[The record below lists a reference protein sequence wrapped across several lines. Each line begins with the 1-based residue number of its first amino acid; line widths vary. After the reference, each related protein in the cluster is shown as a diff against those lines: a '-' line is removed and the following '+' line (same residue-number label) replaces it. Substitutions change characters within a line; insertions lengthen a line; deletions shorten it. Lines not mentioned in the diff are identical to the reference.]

1 LNALI
6 ERGFDDKRRSYELNQ
21 LTLYFDES
29 GFTGENLLSNE
40 QKTFSYASVNITSCE
55 AEALVAKIIAK
66 YKIQNGELKAVKLIR
81 RDKGKQVILEILE
94 KIQDKIKISI
104 HDKKFALTAHFF
116 EYVFEPVLAKKSSIF
131 YRQDFHKYISNVLY
145 ISLIANDELTN
156 KIMILFEQIMR
167 KKELSHLD
175 EIISLL
181 ENSKKD
187 SEALEF
193 LKKMLI
199 FIDVHKEIIYD
210 EIKDLPSWTIDLS
223 QTSLHSLFSEWGIN
237 GSEITAYCDNSKP
250 INESLDWFEHM
261 KGQKEIIFTPFELS
275 DGYKAPITYNLKE
288 ISMVDSKEYAGV
300 QLADI
305 VATASTYSIQLNQE
319 VDDYIEKLRGILI
332 PKIIYASVV
341 PDYEQIDLIQK
352 KVQLNALLFEEL
364 IQRTENKTPVLDNI
378 EEYIFLIKEQLE
390 LHPIL

>member
-1 LNALI
+1 M
-6 ERGFDDKRRSYELNQ
+6 NQ

-40 QKTFSYASVNITSCE
+40 QKTFSYASVNITPSE

-94 KIQDKIKISI
+94 EIQDKIRISI

-116 EYVFEPVLAKKSSIF
+116 EYVFEPVLAKKSLIF
-131 YRQDFHKYISNVLY
+131 YQQDFHKYISNALY
-145 ISLIANDELTN
+145 ISLITNDELTN
-156 KIMILFEQIMR
+156 KIMIIFEQLMR

-175 EIISLL
+175 EIISLP
-181 ENSKKD
+181 ENSKKN

-210 EIKDLPSWTIDLS
+210 EIKDLSSWTIDLS
-223 QTSLHSLFSEWGIN
+223 QTSLHSLFSEWGIE

-261 KGQKEIIFTPFELS
+261 KGQKEIIYSPFELS
-275 DGYKAPITYNLKE
+275 DGCRAPITYNLKE
-288 ISMVDSKEYAGV
+288 INMVDSKEYAGV

-305 VATASTYSIQLNQE
+305 VATASTYSIQLHQE
-319 VDDYIEKLRGILI
+319 ADEYIEKLRSILI
-332 PKIIYASVV
+332 PKAIYASVV
-341 PDYEQIDLIQK
+341 PDYEQINLMEK

-364 IQRTENKTPVLDNI
+364 IQRTKNKVSILDDI
-378 EEYIFLIKEQLE
+378 EEYILLTKNLLE
-390 LHPIL
+390 KYPVHYK